1 MMFSKKTTSLRERC
15 SKNMSRIKVSLVL
28 LLLSGCSGNLP
39 IDKSEQLLSAYQQP
53 ISTHQIP
60 KTELTGMS
68 EEYQKAAES
77 SFPKVA
83 ALARQRLAGLALE
96 KSEDELLSYS
106 LDDVE
111 NITDAGYYKAIGI
124 YQQLLKDYPER
135 IENDHIRYQ
144 LARAYDYAG
153 ESLIV
158 LKNLT
163 ELVELH
169 PESSF
174 FSEAQFRRGELLFT
188 LSRFDEATLAYQA
201 ITDRG
206 ISEAYF
212 QYALYKQAWSLY
224 RSNRIDAAHHHFA
237 DLLEYLHTPGD
248 LNEVPTGK
256 VELVKDVLRV
266 FAISFSQMNGAE
278 SIQKFADTRG
288 NKPYT
293 ALIYQALSEQF
304 ETQRLYS
311 EAADVYSFYLEHS
324 ADQPQAPLYH
334 LKKITLLEKSGY
346 FQQSLRARKQFI
358 ERYDVN
364 NTIWES
370 LSVGAVNLIE
380 SALKENMTYLAKYHH
395 SRYQE
400 NNQLPDA
407 EQAQRWYQYFLT
419 RYPNAG
425 ESGGIHFLYAEIL
438 YETGEFDQAAFA
450 YESAAYDYP
459 SHDKAAES
467 AYAALISHEKRK
479 DTETE
484 QMQRHFISSAERFL
498 QYFPEDPRI
507 NQVRHKK
514 ADQHLALN
522 EYDAVIKELD
532 LLISVLAVDSPQLGT
547 VWYKLTYSHFML
559 EDYLAVESASQQALL
574 HIKEPKKRKEVEERL
589 AVAIYKQGEKAEAG
603 GDLVAAAAHFLRIA
617 AIVPGASIIIQAQ
630 YDAAAAL
637 MNNNDWY
644 AAADVLARFT
654 ASYPRHKLALGAQEK
669 LAYSYKEMGENSKA
683 AYAYSTLA
691 IAERNPERKRAWLS
705 QAADLHQ
712 QEGNVVLA
720 INMFEQYLALTKK
733 EDMSYFEVNL
743 LIANLYNQLG
753 NTKRYRS
760 NLEKIIS
767 KIGKDNPDI
776 GLRQQ
781 AANATL
787 SLAGSYQKVFEAI
800 TLTNP
805 IKKALKRKKEAMQGT
820 LNLYKQASEYRI
832 SNVTTASTYHI
843 AEIYR
848 QFSHA
853 LMNSE
858 QPKELA
864 GEELEMYV
872 VMLEEQ
878 AFPFEEK
885 AIELHKLNTNRITAG
900 LYDEWVKNSF
910 DALGA
915 LEPARFNKREVS
927 VELIPPLN

>member
-1 MMFSKKTTSLRERC
+1 MMSSKKITSLRDLC
-15 SKNMSRIKVSLVL
+15 SRNMSYVKVLL
-28 LLLSGCSGNLP
+28 IMLLLSGCSGNLL
-39 IDKSEQLLSAYQQP
+39 IDEPEQALSGYQRP
-53 ISTHQIP
+53 LSTHQIP
-60 KTELTGMS
+60 KRELTGML
-68 EEYQKAAES
+68 EEYQQAAES
-77 SFPKVA
+77 PFPQVA
-83 ALARQRLAGLALE
+83 ALARERLAGLALE
-96 KSEDELLSYS
+96 QSEDELLSYS
-106 LDDVE
+106 LDDVDK
-111 NITDAGYYKAIGI
+111 ITDVGYYKAIGI

-153 ESLIV
+153 EPLIV
-158 LKNLT
+158 LKILT

-169 PESSF
+169 PQSSF
-174 FSEAQFRRGELLFT
+174 FAEAQFRRGELLFT

-206 ISEAYF
+206 ISEPYF

-224 RSNRIDAAHHHFA
+224 RSNRTSAAHHHFA

-248 LNEVPTGK
+248 LNDVPVGK
-256 VELVKDVLRV
+256 IELVKDVLRV
-266 FAISFSQMNGAE
+266 LAISFSQMNGAE
-278 SIQKFADTRG
+278 SIQQFADTRG

-293 ALIYQALSEQF
+293 ALIYQALSEQL

-334 LKKITLLEKSGY
+334 LKKITLLEKGGY
-346 FQQSLRARKQFI
+346 FQQALQARKQFV

-364 NTIWES
+364 NTIWGS
-370 LSVGAVNLIE
+370 LSVGAINLIE
-380 SALKENMTYLAKYHH
+380 SALKDNITYLAKYYH
-395 SRYQE
+395 SRYQGG
-400 NNQLPDA
+400 NQLPDA

-419 RYPNAG
+419 RYPNAD
-425 ESGGIHFLYAEIL
+425 ESGEIHFLYAEIL
-438 YETGEFDQAAFA
+438 YEMGEFDQAALA

-459 SHDKAAES
+459 PHDKAAEA
-467 AYAALISHEKRK
+467 AYAALISYEKRK
-479 DTETE
+479 DTGTE
-484 QMQRHFISSAERFL
+484 QVQRQFISSAERFL
-498 QYFPEDPRI
+498 RRFPDDSRI

-522 EYDAVIKELD
+522 EYAAAIKELEP
-532 LLISVLAVDSPQLGT
+532 LISMLAVDSPQLGG
-547 VWYKLTYSHFML
+547 VWYKLTFSHFML
-559 EDYLAVESASQQALL
+559 EDYLAVESTSQQALL

-589 AVAIYKQGEKAEAG
+589 AAAIYKQGEKAEAD
-603 GDLVAAAAHFLRIA
+603 GDLAAAAAHFLRIVA
-617 AIVPGASIIIQAQ
+617 TVPGASIIIQAQ

-637 MNNNDWY
+637 MNNSDWH
-644 AAADVLARFT
+644 AAADVLERFT

-669 LAYSYKEMGENSKA
+669 LAYSYKEMGESSKA

-712 QEGNVVLA
+712 QEGNIPLA
-720 INMFEQYLALTKK
+720 INMFEQYLSLTKK

-743 LIANLYNQLG
+743 LIANLYNKLG

-767 KIGKDNPDI
+767 KIGKNNPDI

-787 SLAGSYQKVFEAI
+787 SLADSYQKVFAVI
-800 TLTNP
+800 TLTTP
-805 IKKALKRKKEAMQGT
+805 IKKALKHKKEAMQKA
-820 LNLYKQASEYRI
+820 LDLYKQANEYRI
-832 SNVTTASTYHI
+832 SNVTTASTYRI
-843 AEIYR
+843 AELYR

-853 LMNSE
+853 LMTSE
-858 QPKELA
+858 KPKELA
-864 GEELEMYV
+864 GEELEMYTM
-872 VMLEEQ
+872 MLEEQ

-900 LYDEWVKNSF
+900 LYDEWIKESF
-910 DALGA
+910 NALGG
-915 LEPARFNKREVS
+915 LEPARFNKQEVS
-927 VELIPPLN
+927 VDLIAPLN